1 LMTFIVLKQLHFMEN
16 KDLGLDREN
25 IVSIHTSLWYEVA
38 DFKQDLLR
46 NPDIKSVSMG
56 SPIESFGEGNLEKK
70 NGQAAIRW
78 TDIDGKT
85 DSLQMMEI
93 WADGD
98 FVKTF
103 GLQLLIL
110 ILRITGC
117 RVILISLFSR
127 RLSSMKQ
134 HGKR

>member
-1 LMTFIVLKQLHFMEN
+1 
-16 KDLGLDREN
+16 
-25 IVSIHTSLWYEVA
+25 
-38 DFKQDLLR
+38 
-46 NPDIKSVSMG
+46 MG

-103 GLQLLIL
+103 GLQLFKGELMD
-110 ILRITGC
+110 
-117 RVILISLFSR
+117 SYF
-127 RLSSMKQ
+127 
-134 HGKR
+134 